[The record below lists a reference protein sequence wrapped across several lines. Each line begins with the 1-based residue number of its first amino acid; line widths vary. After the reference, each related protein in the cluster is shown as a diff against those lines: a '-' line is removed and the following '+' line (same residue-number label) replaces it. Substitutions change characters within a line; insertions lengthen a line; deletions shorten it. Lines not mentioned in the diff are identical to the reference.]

1 MVVVECV
8 LRNEARAIGRDWIV
22 EGFEDHIKNLDLGT
36 SLVVQWLGLGA
47 FTAMAPG
54 SIPGRGAKIP
64 KACSMAKKKKKE
76 KKNTWILSSREKDGR
91 VRSNW
96 TW

>member
-1 MVVVECV
+1 MCSSD
-8 LRNEARAIGRDWIV
+8 LDWIV

-54 SIPGRGAKIP
+54 SIPGRGTKILQ
-64 KACSMAKKKKKE
+64 AARHGQKKKKK
-76 KKNTWILSSREKDGR
+76 KKKKTRGFYPLGR
-91 VRSNW
+91 KTVGSEATGLGN
-96 TW
+96 

>member
-1 MVVVECV
+1 MVVECV

-54 SIPGRGAKIP
+54 SIPGRGTKILQ
-64 KACSMAKKKKKE
+64 AARHGQKKKKKR
-76 KKNTWILSSREKDGR
+76 KKKHVDFIL
-91 VRSNW
+91 
-96 TW
+96 